1 MMKHGLVAV
10 LAVVGLLSTQA
21 MGTATF
27 YLSDTV
33 SLESGAVPTPGN
45 PDIEI
50 VQGTSKTLY
59 LWAQLASA
67 SSKAMGMNYVE
78 SSPDILTATASEVWN
93 GPVGPIIDPETSE
106 QIGEYWRWNG
116 TNSWISPDAGFSA
129 VGGFDDPPPGHTSQ
143 NGLESAKA
151 TDPTRRGAASP
162 FHFYVG
168 SVTFTGSQ
176 LGSTEIFLTI
186 NSTLMIGSTGMIGT
200 TASPVLHLGLGDD
213 AVPVSFGGGV
223 YYIADG
229 TKSTLWDARIT
240 VVPVPEPATI
250 GLLALGCL
258 SLLRRR

>member
-1 MMKHGLVAV
+1 MKHGLVAV
-10 LAVVGLLSTQA
+10 LAVVGLLGAQA
-21 MGTATF
+21 MGSATF
-27 YLSDTV
+27 YLSQT
-33 SLESGAVPTPGN
+33 SLESGAVPTPSN
-45 PDIEI
+45 PDITI
-50 VQGTSKTLY
+50 TQGNSVTLY

-67 SSKAMGMNYVE
+67 SSKAMGFNYAATV
-78 SSPDILTATASEVWN
+78 PNILTATASTVWN
-93 GPVGPIIDPETSE
+93 GAIAPIIDPETQE
-106 QIGEYWRWNG
+106 QIGDYWRWNG
-116 TNSWISPDAGFSA
+116 TNSWISPVAGFSA
-129 VGGFDDPPPGHTSQ
+129 VGGFDDPPPGHNSQ

-151 TDPTRRGAASP
+151 ATDPTKRGAASP
-162 FHFYVG
+162 YHFYVG

-176 LGSTEIFLTI
+176 VGTTEIFMTI
-186 NSTLMIGSTGMIGT
+186 NSTLMIGNTGMIGT

-229 TKSTLWDARIT
+229 VKSTAYDARIT